1 MEPQSARFASG
12 KEVSP
17 LRSDSIMTIVVGL
30 WLSAGLWGGEEI
42 NGHLYPAKT
51 NSIVV
56 IDFEQ
61 IRASGLFAEQMAE
74 DFESF
79 LQDNEH
85 FRKLNELLGVNL
97 ADETTR
103 ITICGQSVGPPGP
116 PGSGGGGRGRGDF
129 LSISNGRFSYEKIS
143 KVLEEMTERGEL
155 SRFTINDL
163 PIYFNHRSREAIYFA
178 IVDDGVMVA
187 STRKAIIEDS
197 IQGLTDLREP
207 DKVLVERLQW
217 SSEDTKDETIK
228 PSVYMAGVFPE
239 TARGALENSPLKEI
253 AKDMVGYNLTIH
265 LGEKALFR
273 GRLELATE
281 ESASRGEKMFNLFT
295 NLMKTSIKNRGDR
308 PDMMELFGNIEIKA
322 DKKDLKFNLTAPR
335 TLLATV
341 SDNDRK
347 DPNSPRNRLKRFR
360 EEQRKKEEAGE
371 GTGDSADEEKEKPEP
386 EGEPEEGAA
395 EASTKS

>member
-1 MEPQSARFASG
+1 MGR
-12 KEVSP
+12 
-17 LRSDSIMTIVVGL
+17 
-30 WLSAGLWGGEEI
+30 EEI

-56 IDFEQ
+56 IDFDQ

-116 PGSGGGGRGRGDF
+116 PGGGGRGRGGDF
-129 LSISNGRFSYEKIS
+129 LSISNGRFSYDKIS

-163 PIYFNHRSREAIYFA
+163 PVFFNHRSREAIYFT

-207 DKVLVERLQW
+207 DKVLIERLQW
-217 SSEDTKDETIK
+217 SSEDTKDEKIK

-239 TARGALENSPLKEI
+239 TARGALENSPLREI

-265 LGEKALFR
+265 LGEKAFFR

-322 DKKDLKFNLTAPR
+322 DKKDLKFNLTAPKE
-335 TLLATV
+335 LLATV
-341 SDNDRK
+341 SENDRK
-347 DPNSPRNRLKRFR
+347 DPNSPRNRLKRYR

-371 GTGDSADEEKEKPEP
+371 GASDSPDEDKEKEKADEP
-386 EGEPEEGAA
+386 ESKDKAEEASA